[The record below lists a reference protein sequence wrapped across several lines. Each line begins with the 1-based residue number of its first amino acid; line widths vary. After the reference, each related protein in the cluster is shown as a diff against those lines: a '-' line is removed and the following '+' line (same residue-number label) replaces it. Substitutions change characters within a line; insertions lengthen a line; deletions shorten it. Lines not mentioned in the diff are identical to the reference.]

1 MSNQLS
7 NRLSPTVRHGL
18 LAGATI
24 GLCWL
29 PTLAQAHTGID
40 QHSGFGAG
48 LQHPIG
54 GLDHLL
60 TMVAVGLWAAQLG
73 GNARWA
79 LPIGFVSAMGLGGWL
94 GMMALPLP
102 NVEAGIL
109 LSSLLLGGL
118 ILRAVRWPAIAS
130 LGLVSSLALC
140 HGIAHGQ
147 EMPTSSDSWDYA
159 AGFLLA
165 TAGLHLIG
173 YAAAWA
179 LQQTS
184 HDRAIQW
191 MGGLVLL
198 CGLLGLVSAI
208 SG

>member
-1 MSNQLS
+1 MS
-7 NRLSPTVRHGL
+7 NRLFPAARPVL

-24 GLCWL
+24 WLCWL

-73 GNARWA
+73 GKARWA
-79 LPIGFVSAMGLGGWL
+79 LPIGFVSVMALGGLL
-94 GMMALPLP
+94 GLTAMPLT
-102 NVEAGIL
+102 NVEPGIV

-118 ILRAVRWPAIAS
+118 ILRAVRWPTIAS
-130 LGLVSSLALC
+130 LALVGSLALC

-147 EMPTSSDSWDYA
+147 EMPTSSNAWSYA

-165 TAGLHLIG
+165 TAGLHLSG

-179 LQQTS
+179 LQQTR
-184 HDRAIQW
+184 HDRAIRW
-191 MGGLVLL
+191 IGGLVCVGGL
-198 CGLLGLVSAI
+198 CGLVNAI
-208 SG
+208 GG